1 MIGMAKLTR
10 GGMIFMGVVV
20 AVLVYIYYV
29 YNRSWEGY
37 ADKDMIEPAGLST
50 VGTFTMYYA
59 DWCGHCKSAKP
70 AFEELIQQSPI
81 KVGGRRFNVRMVSPE
96 KEPAAVDSGAK
107 IDGFPTFYFKD
118 EKSGALTQYTGER
131 NVAGYKAFLE
141 QMAKNAA

>member
-59 DWCGHCKSAKP
+59 DWCGHCKNIKP
-70 AFEELIQQSPI
+70 EWEEKNSLQKRDQII
-81 KVGGRRFNVRMVSPE
+81 L
-96 KEPAAVDSGAK
+96 
-107 IDGFPTFYFKD
+107 Y
-118 EKSGALTQYTGER
+118 R
-131 NVAGYKAFLE
+131 NARLP
-141 QMAKNAA
+141 